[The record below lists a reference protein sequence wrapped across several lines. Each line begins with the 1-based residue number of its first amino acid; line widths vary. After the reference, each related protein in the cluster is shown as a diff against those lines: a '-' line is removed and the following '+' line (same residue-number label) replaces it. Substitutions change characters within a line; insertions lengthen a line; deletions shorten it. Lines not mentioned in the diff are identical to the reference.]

1 MNPSLLLGKVIS
13 KKQLLINQKQ
23 NKMKSLAIS
32 VIERE
37 KVGKSNT
44 RSLRNQGNVPCVLYG
59 GEKQVCFYAHEND
72 FRNLV
77 NTPDVYVVELDIS
90 GKKTRAIMK
99 DIQFH
104 PVTDRILHID
114 FLEVFEDKEI
124 TISIPVI
131 LNGLSIGVRNGGNLM
146 FRRRKII
153 TRGLIEN
160 MPDAIELD
168 IEHLKIGQFIYI
180 KDLDQDG
187 CEFLAPDNSVVVGV
201 KTARAAIEEEVEED
215 EELEGEEGETT
226 EGGES
231 KSEGDETKQESPAE
245 EPATE

>member
-1 MNPSLLLGKVIS
+1 MEKQSVEIIINKQ
-13 KKQLLINQKQ
+13 KK
-23 NKMKSLAIS
+23 KMKSLAIS

-77 NTPDVYVVELDIS
+77 YTPDVFVVELDIS

-114 FLEVFEDKEI
+114 FLEIFDDKEI

-131 LNGLSIGVRNGGNLM
+131 LNGLAIGVRNGGNLM

-153 TRGLIEN
+153 TRALIEN
-160 MPDAIELD
+160 IPDAIEID
-168 IEHLKIGQFIYI
+168 IENLKIGQFIYI
-180 KDLDQDG
+180 KDLDQEG

-201 KTARAAIEEEVEED
+201 KTARAAIEEVEED
-215 EELEGEEGETT
+215 EEEVEGESA

-231 KSEGDETKQESPAE
+231 KSEGDETKQESTAE
-245 EPATE
+245 ESATD

>member
-1 MNPSLLLGKVIS
+1 
-13 KKQLLINQKQ
+13 
-23 NKMKSLAIS
+23 MKSLAIS

-77 NTPDVYVVELDIS
+77 YTPDVFVVELDIS

-114 FLEVFEDKEI
+114 FLEIFDDKEI

-131 LNGLSIGVRNGGNLM
+131 LNGLAIGVRNGGNLM

-153 TRGLIEN
+153 TRALIEN
-160 MPDAIELD
+160 IPDAIEID
-168 IEHLKIGQFIYI
+168 IENLKIGQFIYI
-180 KDLDQDG
+180 KDLDQEG

-201 KTARAAIEEEVEED
+201 KTARAAIEEVEED
-215 EELEGEEGETT
+215 EEEVEGESA

-231 KSEGDETKQESPAE
+231 KSEGDETKQESTAE
-245 EPATE
+245 ESATD

>member
-1 MNPSLLLGKVIS
+1 
-13 KKQLLINQKQ
+13 
-23 NKMKSLAIS
+23 MKSLAIS

-72 FRNLV
+72 FRNIV
-77 NTPDVYVVELDIS
+77 NTPDFYVVELDIS
-90 GKKTRAIMK
+90 GNKTRAIMK

-131 LNGLSIGVRNGGNLM
+131 LNGLYIGVRNGGNLM

-153 TRGLIEN
+153 TRGLIDK

>member
-1 MNPSLLLGKVIS
+1 
-13 KKQLLINQKQ
+13 
-23 NKMKSLAIS
+23 MKSLAIS

-90 GKKTRAIMK
+90 GNKTRAIMK

-153 TRGLIEN
+153 TRGLIDK

-187 CEFLAPDNSVVVGV
+187 CEFLAPDNSVVIGV